1 MVARTSRSTVSRRSL
16 LASLG
21 ITGLAALAGC
31 GFKLRGVPEFAF
43 RTLYIAAPSG
53 SPLARELRRT
63 LQAAGGQL
71 TLLTEPAQ
79 LPQAQAVLDLLQEQQ
94 ERNVVGLTASGQVRE
109 LQLRLRVKFRLRTPT
124 GVELIPETEILQERD
139 ISYNETIALAKEAE
153 EALLYRTMRTD
164 IVQQLL
170 RRLAVARL
178 AP

>member
-53 SPLARELRRT
+53 SSLARELRRT

-109 LQLRLRVKFRLRTPT
+109 LQLRLRIKFKLRTPA
-124 GVELIPETEILQERD
+124 GDELIPETELLQQRD
-139 ISYNETIALAKEAE
+139 ISYSETIALAKEAE
-153 EALLYRTMRTD
+153 EALLYRSMQTD
-164 IVQQLL
+164 LVQQLT
-170 RRLAVARL
+170 RRLAAVQR
-178 AP
+178 

>member
-43 RTLYIAAPSG
+43 RTLYIAAPIG

-71 TLLTEPAQ
+71 TLLTEPVQ

-109 LQLRLRVKFRLRTPT
+109 LQLRLRIKFKLRTPA
-124 GVELIPETEILQERD
+124 GDELIPETELLQQRD
-139 ISYNETIALAKEAE
+139 ISYSETIALAKEAE
-153 EALLYRTMRTD
+153 EALLYRSMQTD
-164 IVQQLL
+164 LVQQLT
-170 RRLAVARL
+170 RRLAAVQR
-178 AP
+178 

>member
-21 ITGLAALAGC
+21 ITGLAALAGG

-43 RTLYIAAPSG
+43 RPLYIAAPSG

-71 TLLTEPAQ
+71 TLLTEPVQ

-109 LQLRLRVKFRLRTPT
+109 LQLRLRIKFKLRTPA
-124 GVELIPETEILQERD
+124 GDELIPETELLQQRD
-139 ISYNETIALAKEAE
+139 ISYSETIALAKEAE
-153 EALLYRTMRTD
+153 EALLYRSMQTD
-164 IVQQLL
+164 LVQQLT
-170 RRLAVARL
+170 RRLAAVQR
-178 AP
+178 

>member
-109 LQLRLRVKFRLRTPT
+109 MQLRLRIKFKLRTPA
-124 GVELIPETEILQERD
+124 GDELIPETELLQQRD
-139 ISYNETIALAKEAE
+139 ISDSETIALAKEAE
-153 EALLYRTMRTD
+153 EALLYRSMQTD
-164 IVQQLL
+164 WVQQLT
-170 RRLAVARL
+170 RRLAAVQR
-178 AP
+178 

>member
-71 TLLTEPAQ
+71 TLLTEPVQ

-109 LQLRLRVKFRLRTPT
+109 LQLRLRIKFKLRTPA
-124 GVELIPETEILQERD
+124 GDELIPETELLQQRD
-139 ISYNETIALAKEAE
+139 ISYSETIALAKEAE
-153 EALLYRTMRTD
+153 EVLLYRSMQTD
-164 IVQQLL
+164 LVQQLT
-170 RRLAVARL
+170 RRLAAVQR
-178 AP
+178 

>member
-1 MVARTSRSTVSRRSL
+1 MMQSRRTLLSL
-16 LASLG
+16 APLASL
-21 ITGLAALAGC
+21 ALLSAC
-31 GFKLRGVPEFAF
+31 GFRLRGVPEFGF
-43 RTLYIAAPSG
+43 ESLYIAAPTA
-53 SPLARELRRT
+53 SPLARELQRT
-63 LQAAGGQL
+63 LEGSTSKLRVLRA
-71 TLLTEPAQ
+71 PATMTT
-79 LPQAQAVLDLLQEQQ
+79 AQAILDLIQEQQ
-94 ERNVVGLTASGQVRE
+94 ERVVVGLNASGQVRE

>member
-71 TLLTEPAQ
+71 TLLTEPVQ

-109 LQLRLRVKFRLRTPT
+109 LQLRLRIKFKLRTPA
-124 GVELIPETEILQERD
+124 GYELIPETELLQQRD
-139 ISYNETIALAKEAE
+139 ISYSETIALAKEAE
-153 EALLYRTMRTD
+153 EALLYRSMQTD
-164 IVQQLL
+164 LVQQLT
-170 RRLAVARL
+170 RRLAAVQR
-178 AP
+178 